1 MVFFRTEAGEIG
13 AFLDRCPHRNVPLS
27 DGEVVNGALQC
38 PYHGW
43 RFNTDGQCIEVPGLC
58 GEPTTRGRAAVH
70 YPVVESDGLIWVY
83 PDTDSSPSTDP
94 FQVPYAQDPKYTT
107 VTTTLEVDASL
118 HATLENI
125 LDVPHTAFIHAGLF
139 RTAKKRNR
147 IEAHIVQTGDRL
159 QTQYIGE
166 PTPNGLLGRILAPGG
181 GTVTHFD
188 RFIMPS
194 IAEVEYK
201 LSDRSHIIA
210 SHFLT
215 PISDSR
221 IQLLVSISIRL
232 PLPGWMVR
240 PVLSPMLRKVFQQDA
255 AMLKKQ
261 ADTVQQ
267 FGGERYVSTELDVM
281 GPQILQMLKQAEQG
295 QEFSTDTKERRV
307 IMNV

>member
-1 MVFFRTEAGEIG
+1 MVFFRTEKGGIG

-27 DGEVVNGALQC
+27 DGEVVDDALQC

-43 RFNTDGQCIEVPGLC
+43 RFNAEGQCIEVPGLC
-58 GEPTTRGRAAVH
+58 GESTTRGRSATR
-70 YPVVESDGLIWVY
+70 YPVRESDGLIWVY
-83 PDTDSSPSTDP
+83 PDTDSPPSTEP
-94 FQVPYAQDPKYTT
+94 FQVAYARDPKYTT
-107 VTTTLEVDASL
+107 VTAELEVNASL

-147 IEAHIVQTGDRL
+147 IEAHIVQKGDVL
-159 QTQYIGE
+159 QTEYIGE
-166 PTPNGLLGRILAPGG
+166 PTPNGLMGRILAPGG

-215 PISDSR
+215 PISESR
-221 IQLLVSISIRL
+221 IQILASISIRL

-240 PVLSPMLRKVFQQDA
+240 PVLSPMLRTVFKQDA
-255 AMLKKQ
+255 EMLKKQ
-261 ADTVQQ
+261 SDTVNR

-281 GPQILQMLKQAEQG
+281 GPQILKMLRQVEQG
-295 QEFSTDTKERRV
+295 QQLSRDTKERRV